1 MATTSRHFDFAS
13 LYIGQNVRC
22 SISIDADLIQ
32 AFANLTGDHHPLHTN
47 REYAVEHG
55 YPDVLAHGVLLTSLS
70 SRLIGMEL
78 PGVRTILLGQ
88 TAEYVR
94 PVFPGDDLS
103 FSATVTHLK
112 RSLCLVTIDIKVTNQ
127 RNETVSCQEFVVKLR
142 EDCA

>member
-1 MATTSRHFDFAS
+1 
-13 LYIGQNVRC
+13 
-22 SISIDADLIQ
+22 
-32 AFANLTGDHHPLHTN
+32 
-47 REYAVEHG
+47 
-55 YPDVLAHGVLLTSLS
+55 
-70 SRLIGMEL
+70 MEL